1 MNQSFI
7 PEYYESLNASDKA
20 IVFFNIHTLKMKN
33 MPDLDEKFIMDSF
46 GHPSLMVF
54 MDEKPLFTFLSSN
67 DYLEYNI
74 LLMTSG
80 NFNKM
85 SLEF

>member
-1 MNQSFI
+1 
-7 PEYYESLNASDKA
+7 
-20 IVFFNIHTLKMKN
+20 MKN

-54 MDEKPLFTFLSSN
+54 TDEKLLFTFLSSD